1 MSDRPLYWIIPTA
14 MGNSEEHHVIYL
26 VASGQT
32 GWQEQNRLQGDT
44 DLAMS
49 SAGVS
54 TTHEQARLW
63 MATRN
68 GETVRTI
75 HAAPDEASQ
84 QTAAIYA
91 EFCNAKVKVVPELAE
106 MHLGLWQG
114 LTVEELRERYRSTF
128 AQWQADCGATA
139 APQGELPDEAER
151 RLRAAFKRIS
161 RAGDALVLVLRPM
174 MLRLVTAWITGDIDK
189 RRLSEPLP
197 AVQRIELDAQA
208 WRALRSSTGKR
219 VPA

>member
-1 MSDRPLYWIIPTA
+1 ML
-14 MGNSEEHHVIYL
+14 GNSEQHHVVYL

-32 GWQEQNRLQGDT
+32 EWEGQNRLQGDT

-49 SAGVS
+49 REGVREA
-54 TTHEQARLW
+54 HEQARLW

-68 GETVRTI
+68 GESVRTI

-84 QTAAIYA
+84 HTAAIYA
-91 EFCNAKVKVVPELAE
+91 ELANAKVKTVPELAE

-128 AQWQADCGATA
+128 AQWHTDCGGSA
-139 APQGELPDEAER
+139 APQGELPDEAEK
-151 RLRAAFKRIS
+151 RLRTAFKRLS
-161 RAGDALVLVLRPM
+161 RSNDAMVLVLRPM
-174 MLRLVTAWITGDIDK
+174 MLRLATAWLTGAGEK

-197 AVQRIELDAQA
+197 PVQRIELDAQA